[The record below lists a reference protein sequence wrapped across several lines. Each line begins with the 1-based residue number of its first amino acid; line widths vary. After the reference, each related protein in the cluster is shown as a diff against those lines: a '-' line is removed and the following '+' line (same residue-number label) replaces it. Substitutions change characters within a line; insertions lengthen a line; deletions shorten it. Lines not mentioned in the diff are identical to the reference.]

1 MIGKFSNSVNVEQ
14 NNNGGNSGGGSGGN
28 NSFPLPILE
37 EDVFLQGNIGSP
49 FEVMDI
55 HLNQRER
62 MGGAQP
68 ETDVIRQK
76 DFNSTLIK
84 DLYLEENFW
93 GTIEVD
99 SFRNFYANPLGLP
112 RKDERF
118 YGKTIVIT
126 NEVTINIPTNKTLRI
141 LKISADTAK
150 LTIIHNGIEKEYV
163 GSPAGTIFLV
173 TPVFSS
179 GAPCISEIRP
189 FSFYDFGIS

>member
-1 MIGKFSNSVNVEQ
+1 
-14 NNNGGNSGGGSGGN
+14 
-28 NSFPLPILE
+28 
-37 EDVFLQGNIGSP
+37 
-49 FEVMDI
+49 
-55 HLNQRER
+55 

-150 LTIIHNGIEKEYV
+150 LTIIHNGIEQEYV

-189 FSFYDFGIS
+189 FSFYDFGIR